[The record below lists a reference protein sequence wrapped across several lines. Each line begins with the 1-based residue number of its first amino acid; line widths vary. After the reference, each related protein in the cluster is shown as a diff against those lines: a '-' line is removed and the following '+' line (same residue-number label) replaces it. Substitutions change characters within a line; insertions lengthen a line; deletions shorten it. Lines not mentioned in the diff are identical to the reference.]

1 MDLKFV
7 LFFYFLGVFSYILF
21 SRFLQYVYVVKLV
34 GVINYHSLL
43 LVKHMEMIYKRYEV
57 SVLPLHHL
65 YFGKYVE
72 CYGTREL
79 GYTYNGF
86 WFPPEIVSERG

>member
-1 MDLKFV
+1 MK
-7 LFFYFLGVFSYILF
+7 SIK
-21 SRFLQYVYVVKLV
+21 KLV
-34 GVINYHSLL
+34 FIKPYSFS
-43 LVKHMEMIYKRYEV
+43 MESIYKRYDMRITN
-57 SVLPLHHL
+57 LHHR

-72 CYGTREL
+72 CYGTSKL